1 MSFSPFFFNKNATG
15 AVRAITTNFQNASGS
30 TLNKGTPVCVNT
42 SGQIIGVNVAS
53 EASVLAIV
61 GLTNVSI
68 PNAAIGGVQDSGRL
82 EDVSV
87 AFTVGDPLWIS
98 KTGGLTNVKPENGI
112 GGFTD
117 GDFVIFV
124 GVVVKNEFNPVLKD
138 IKMMLSIVGQL

>member
-30 TLNKGTPVCVNT
+30 TLTKGTPVCVNASSQLT
-42 SGQIIGVNVAS
+42 NVNVSS
-53 EASVLAIV
+53 EASVMALV

-68 PNAAIGGVQDSGRL
+68 PNAATGGVQDSGRL

-87 AFTVGDPLWIS
+87 GFALGDPLWIS
-98 KTGGLTNVKPENGI
+98 KTGGLTNVKPEIGV

-117 GDFVIFV
+117 GDFVVFV
-124 GVVVKNEFNPVLKD
+124 GVVVRNEFNVSLKD